1 MKNIL
6 YFVIF
11 ITGSLYLGSCSV
23 SHVNNKLIVGHWKK
37 EQPGSYSNGKNSRGD
52 TLSDDQR
59 LVELKK
65 LYLEAGKDKV
75 QGLRDMMYT
84 DLSFKAD
91 KTVTLSTGKKN
102 IHGKWKMNSKGNKV
116 VITDTSA
123 AVKHTLIIVSVDS
136 LSLKISQP
144 VIEGSFQQDFK
155 KTL

>member
-1 MKNIL
+1 MKKSIRL
-6 YFVIF
+6 IIF
-11 ITGSLYLGSCSV
+11 FIGIIFLMSCTV
-23 SHVNNKLIVGHWKK
+23 SHLNSQLIIGKWKK

-52 TLSDDQR
+52 TLSDAQR

-84 DLSFKAD
+84 DISFKAD

-102 IHGKWKMNSKGNKV
+102 IHGNWKMNSKGNKV

-144 VIEGSFQQDFK
+144 VIEGNFQQDFK